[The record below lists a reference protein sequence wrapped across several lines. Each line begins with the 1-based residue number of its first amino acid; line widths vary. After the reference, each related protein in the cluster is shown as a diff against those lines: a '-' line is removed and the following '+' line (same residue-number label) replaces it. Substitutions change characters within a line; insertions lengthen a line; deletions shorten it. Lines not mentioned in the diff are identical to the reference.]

1 MTTVAAPPPC
11 TTTACAT
18 SCPEVHIVV
27 QVAFSLKAKA
37 SQSASEALSAKLAV
51 VLAVQS
57 SGQLQSG
64 LLVAAAADLA
74 GAIGPSGNVS
84 ANGIN
89 CDTNSASFAISVVV
103 GASFAACGALDSL
116 QGQANQA
123 CLSNTDSYLRSA
135 FASDD
140 IDSVV
145 LLGAS
150 TGSLTAAPAGAS
162 SVSASS
168 GSSICVIGDSCAITA
183 VVIAV
188 PVLVTGLVGFAAY
201 RYWKRSDAR
210 SVQPDEDSASEQDH
224 QPVPQADDSHEMY
237 RA

>member
-1 MTTVAAPPPC
+1 MACPP
-11 TTTACAT
+11 AT

-27 QVAFSLKAKA
+27 KVAFSLKAHV
-37 SQSASEALSAKLAV
+37 SQSSSEVLKAKLAV

-57 SGQLQSG
+57 SGQLQGG
-64 LLVAAAADLA
+64 LLVAAAADLSA
-74 GAIGPSGNVS
+74 AIGHSGNVS
-84 ANGIN
+84 AHGVD
-89 CDTNSASFAISVVV
+89 CDTGSEPSFAISVVV
-103 GASFAACGALDSL
+103 AASFAACGALDSL
-116 QGQANQA
+116 KGQCNQP

-150 TGSLTAAPAGAS
+150 SGSLTAAPAGAS

-188 PVLVTGLVGFAAY
+188 PVLVTGLVGFVAY
-201 RYWKRSDAR
+201 RYWKQSGAR
-210 SVQPDEDSASEQDH
+210 SAQPDEDGASEGEHRSAEPMPETDN
-224 QPVPQADDSHEMY
+224 AHEMY